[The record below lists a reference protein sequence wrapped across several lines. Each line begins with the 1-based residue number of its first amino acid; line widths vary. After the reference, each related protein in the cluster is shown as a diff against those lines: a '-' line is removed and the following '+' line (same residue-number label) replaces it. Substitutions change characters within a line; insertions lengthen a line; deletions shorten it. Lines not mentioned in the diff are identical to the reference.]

1 MNQTLIL
8 ASPGANVFQLQNE
21 GVIQATSTGAGTR
34 LAFTTA
40 SDGIVGETRG
50 DAVIFGDTV
59 QTVKGQIVLTPD
71 NQPAAP
77 YIVLASLVTDGA
89 VEITGYSGV
98 NISQPSELE
107 ISTTS
112 GTALSGS
119 LIQSALGAI
128 SISSGGRV
136 TTETLSNSGTITL
149 TNNNYNGVI
158 VGGAGSAGH
167 LVVTGSY
174 TESGT
179 LISQVSD
186 SFYIPASDPNEL
198 SAANMVLTG
207 EIKANADLLF
217 SNVNQSLDWRAGT
230 ITLAPTADL
239 IIAGGSVILGAESTI
254 TGYGDLVFGQASAAS
269 ESGSTI
275 VIDGAVATAQ
285 FGSDFTFESSRVV
298 IAPLTNAAADT
309 LTISDLDQWTFD
321 NEVVNTNL
329 QIDGTLVVS
338 GGSSALNG
346 SVNLVSSGSVQILSD
361 TAGAN
366 LQIAGAVT
374 NAGTI
379 EITSVAMET
388 SATSSATVLDGAW
401 ANGVVTLNT
410 TVPHGLKTGDV
421 VSLVGVLPS
430 IDPYYTAVTVTD
442 ADSFS
447 FELATDPGA
456 ISTGSITVFDMALV
470 LDAGLSNSGDLLIR
484 AEELSTTAIYSESI
498 YLGGDITN
506 AASGT
511 LRFGEGDVVIDG
523 DLRNEGRLVIDGTNY
538 NSSGSISGADVAI
551 EGDLIL
557 APTSEL
563 VLELE
568 PYSGASSQVWTTALS
583 VDGDQVVR
591 GTDAAPSDLGQLTL
605 HFNDSSVM
613 NLLVSGEARLSLFGD
628 ISNTDRADAIG
639 YSPIGASFSTI
650 TTDLSAGYDV
660 SVTTSVDPTNASQQV
675 MNIVITDGMEAVSS
689 SAVSG
694 ASGFSTAA
702 SWSLGAIP
710 GTTDD
715 IRISHN
721 WLEIQAGETISV
733 NSISLE
739 VEVDASNAPTSY
751 GALKVL
757 ADDDG
762 TAETTTLNLA
772 GRSTV
777 ASGASL
783 DIGFVGLT
791 TNDTIQLNLG
801 SDLTIHGSLGLYG
814 SNITFSN
821 TNAGRVLVSESGSLL
836 VDGQITLDLGLT
848 TERGGVQTWYG
859 WNLTE
864 KTSYADQGRSKIVV

>member
-119 LIQSALGAI
+119 LTQSALGTI

-275 VIDGAVATAQ
+275 VIDGTVATAQ

-511 LRFGEGDVVIDG
+511 LRFGEGGSLSSMVICAMKAG
-523 DLRNEGRLVIDGTNY
+523 WLLMAPITTVQVAFLALMWR
-538 NSSGSISGADVAI
+538 SKAISFWRQPVNWCWSWNHIPG
-551 EGDLIL
+551 
-557 APTSEL
+557 P
-563 VLELE
+563 
-568 PYSGASSQVWTTALS
+568 
-583 VDGDQVVR
+583 VVR
-591 GTDAAPSDLGQLTL
+591 
-605 HFNDSSVM
+605 
-613 NLLVSGEARLSLFGD
+613 SGRPHCL
-628 ISNTDRADAIG
+628 
-639 YSPIGASFSTI
+639 
-650 TTDLSAGYDV
+650 
-660 SVTTSVDPTNASQQV
+660 
-675 MNIVITDGMEAVSS
+675 
-689 SAVSG
+689 
-694 ASGFSTAA
+694 
-702 SWSLGAIP
+702 
-710 GTTDD
+710 
-715 IRISHN
+715 
-721 WLEIQAGETISV
+721 
-733 NSISLE
+733 
-739 VEVDASNAPTSY
+739 
-751 GALKVL
+751 
-757 ADDDG
+757 
-762 TAETTTLNLA
+762 
-772 GRSTV
+772 STV
-777 ASGASL
+777 TRS
-783 DIGFVGLT
+783 FVAPMPRRAIW
-791 TNDTIQLNLG
+791 D
-801 SDLTIHGSLGLYG
+801 S
-814 SNITFSN
+814 
-821 TNAGRVLVSESGSLL
+821 
-836 VDGQITLDLGLT
+836 
-848 TERGGVQTWYG
+848 
-859 WNLTE
+859 
-864 KTSYADQGRSKIVV
+864 